1 MLTSL
6 LLNLR
11 AYVSHNR
18 RQSSSTDR
26 MNNSDFW
33 RGKRGKSFRIWQ
45 LGNPRTIWNEALGCL
60 LPKSVRKPLRDLA
73 ADFKIESQTVHIV
86 RKLGITLT
94 VPWERAHQDD
104 SWQSIQFKVS
114 PCTYCLF
121 WLWSVVGIVLVS
133 PTLLKGPKPL
143 QSESGVH
150 RRFESCVGH
159 SLFFSPICQTCSRK
173 LFDAFKTK

>member
-11 AYVSHNR
+11 AYVSHNQ

-33 RGKRGKSFRIWQ
+33 RGKSFRIWQ

-73 ADFKIESQTVHIV
+73 ADFKIESQTVAMV
-86 RKLGITLT
+86 NGWNKKKLLWANLGQPLG
-94 VPWERAHQDD
+94 VVAFLGRHRRHPRGDLGKD
-104 SWQSIQFKVS
+104 KKFQS
-114 PCTYCLF
+114 CTFGQPFWLF
-121 WLWSVVGIVLVS
+121 WFSKLQDWSKRY
-133 PTLLKGPKPL
+133 LKEDVEAKP
-143 QSESGVH
+143 
-150 RRFESCVGH
+150 
-159 SLFFSPICQTCSRK
+159 
-173 LFDAFKTK
+173 